1 MVFSFRRSYM
11 LLPLIVSGLFHVLIE
26 SAFMNLYYTQRHSM
40 EGEFGFK
47 TASQSKGKYLK
58 EPMRACK

>member
-1 MVFSFRRSYM
+1 MVFWFRRSYM

-26 SAFMNLYYTQRHSM
+26 SAPMILYYTQRHNM
-40 EGEFGFK
+40 EGELSFK
-47 TASQSKGKYLK
+47 SANQSKGKYHK

>member
-1 MVFSFRRSYM
+1 M
-11 LLPLIVSGLFHVLIE
+11 LLPLIVSDLFHVLIE
-26 SAFMNLYYTQRHSM
+26 SALMNLYYTQRHSM